1 MSNSLAALEQ
11 MAGVSSFRGRL
22 RVTLGPSER
31 NGEQGAALLVSD
43 NANDVSLEAREAFY
57 EGQSSDGLAGIEP
70 LRGIRR
76 ILDVRGLGEGGGGHF
91 QVDADNGIRY
101 ELWLPAQSDKS
112 SDSLFN
118 F

>member
-1 MSNSLAALEQ
+1 MDLQVWASPWHSPD
-11 MAGVSSFRGRL
+11 SRCTRSW
-22 RVTLGPSER
+22 
-31 NGEQGAALLVSD
+31 
-43 NANDVSLEAREAFY
+43 
-57 EGQSSDGLAGIEP
+57 
-70 LRGIRR
+70 RR
-76 ILDVRGLGEGGGGHF
+76 KIGGHF

>member
-1 MSNSLAALEQ
+1 

-57 EGQSSDGLAGIEP
+57 EGQSSDGLAGM
-70 LRGIRR
+70 
-76 ILDVRGLGEGGGGHF
+76 GLSVAFAGFSMYAVLAKEIGGHF